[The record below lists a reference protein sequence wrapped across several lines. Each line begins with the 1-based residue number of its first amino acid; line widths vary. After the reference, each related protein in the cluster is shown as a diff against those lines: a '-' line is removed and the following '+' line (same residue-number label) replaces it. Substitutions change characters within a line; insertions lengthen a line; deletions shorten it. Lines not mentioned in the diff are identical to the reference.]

1 MKGLVIVTHTTLAE
15 GFLQAAEMILGRLN
29 NAAAVCLEKEDS
41 VEGMNRKLSEAIR
54 TVGLDREG
62 VVVMTDMFGGTPS
75 NISLPLL
82 AAGKVEVLTGVNL
95 PMILSFF
102 NAKPDMNLAELV
114 LSLRTAGE
122 EGIVLP
128 SALLAE

>member
-15 GFLQAAEMILGRLN
+15 AFLKATEMILGSVQ

-41 VEGMNRKLSEAIR
+41 GEDMNRKLSKAIQ
-54 TVGLDREG
+54 TVGGDGDG

-82 AAGKVEVLTGVNL
+82 ATGKIEILTGVNM

-102 NAKPDMNLAELV
+102 NAKPDMHLSDLVNL
-114 LSLRTAGE
+114 LRRAAG

>member
-1 MKGLVIVTHTTLAE
+1 MKGLVVVTHTILAE
-15 GFLQAAEMILGRLN
+15 ALLQAAEMILGSLK

-41 VEGMNRKLSEAIR
+41 LETMNRKLTTAIE
-54 TVGLDREG
+54 TVGRDGDG

-75 NISLPLL
+75 NISLVFL
-82 AAGKVEVLTGVNL
+82 AEGQVEILTGVNL

-102 NAKPDMNLAELV
+102 NAKPDMALTDLATS
-114 LSLRTAGE
+114 LSKAAK

>member
-1 MKGLVIVTHTTLAE
+1 MKGLVVVTHTTLAE
-15 GFLQAAEMILGRLN
+15 AFLQAAEMILGSLK
-29 NAAAVCLEKEDS
+29 NAAAVNLEKEDS
-41 VEGMNRKLSEAIR
+41 VETMNRKLSTAIEA
-54 TVGLDREG
+54 VGRDGDG

-75 NISLPLL
+75 NISLVFL
-82 AAGKVEVLTGVNL
+82 AVEQVEILTGVNL

-102 NAKPDMNLAELV
+102 NAQPDMSLTELATS
-114 LSLRTAGE
+114 LSGAAK